1 MKRVLLRPTADLVF
15 KRIFGKEKEIAIE
28 FINLFINPP
37 KPVVDITFLEQEML
51 AELRYGKVSVV
62 DIRCTDSNNQHFIL
76 EMQVVHHDGFLD
88 RQLLYACKAY
98 DQQFTSGLKYKD
110 RQPVYLLTI
119 IEQVILPDTPL
130 WLHAFSFKH
139 EELDHI
145 SIPGLHIRVL
155 ELGKRK
161 KMGNFNMEN
170 AADRW
175 MAFLAEPEKLINMPK
190 FDISVYPNLMKAVEI
205 LDKSIFTPGQQ
216 IAYTNHL
223 FAVADINESRMESFD
238 KGYDEGMEKGMVKGL
253 HLSIAIFKEFQ
264 SGLLSYEE
272 IARKYSI
279 TVEEVEK
286 LAKEFE

>member
-1 MKRVLLRPTADLVF
+1 M
-15 KRIFGKEKEIAIE
+15 
-28 FINLFINPP
+28 
-37 KPVVDITFLEQEML
+37 
-51 AELRYGKVSVV
+51 
-62 DIRCTDSNNQHFIL
+62 
-76 EMQVVHHDGFLD
+76 
-88 RQLLYACKAY
+88 
-98 DQQFTSGLKYKD
+98 KYKD

-119 IEQVILPDTPL
+119 IEQVILPDTAL

-155 ELGKRK
+155 ELGKREK
-161 KMGNFNMEN
+161 IGNFNMEN

-205 LDKSIFTPGQQ
+205 LDKSNFTPGQQ

-238 KGYDEGMEKGMVKGL
+238 KGYDEGLEKGINTGKIAGVQEGLEKGL
-253 HLSIAIFKEFQ
+253 EKGLQLSIAIYKELQ
-264 SGLLSYEE
+264 SGILSVEE
-272 IARKYSI
+272 IALKYSV
-279 TVEEVEK
+279 TVSEVKK